1 MRRSRLDL
9 PEPLGPVRSSA
20 PPGGRAKSRP
30 AKTSRPPRRHCR
42 DRTSKSPWSGLLCPE
57 RTAAAVRSEEH
68 TSELQSLMRI
78 SYVVFCLI
86 KKTKRPSIHKQ
97 ETYHTTK

>member
-42 DRTSKSPWSGLLCPE
+42 DRPSKSPWSGLLCPE
-57 RTAAAVRSEEH
+57 RAAAAVGCENNV
-68 TSELQSLMRI
+68 I
-78 SYVVFCLI
+78 IPLI
-86 KKTKRPSIHKQ
+86 YIPARRQRRQYGERNFSRGGDRAEQ
-97 ETYHTTK
+97 GEGG